1 MLKFN
6 WRTLTLIVAAALTLA
21 AGSANAAYVSYSC
34 TVITGPTELSGTLEC
49 PQYAGA
55 GTLTSIDLTVS
66 GEITGS
72 ITLTNNAETQQTV
85 TGTTTSL
92 FFQDPPLSG
101 DWTPPMGSPLFTV
114 SFTTGSVTLDPG
126 ETRSFVGLLGSGSW
140 NGVYTGDLSSY
151 IGSDNV
157 GVPIYTQTAFALI
170 GGGGQVGSNQ
180 STAGT
185 VAAIIGYTFRDGVD
199 EVPEPQSWAML
210 TGGIALLGLAR
221 IRRRSV

>member
-6 WRTLTLIVAAALTLA
+6 WRALTLIAAAALILA

-34 TVITGPTELSGTLEC
+34 TVIAGPTELSGTLEC

-55 GTLTSIDLTVS
+55 GTLTSIDLTIS

-72 ITLTNNAETQQTV
+72 ITLTNNAGTQQTV

-101 DWTPPMGSPLFTV
+101 AWTPAMGSPLFTA
-114 SFTTGSVTLDPG
+114 SFTTGSITLDPS
-126 ETRSFVGLLGSGSW
+126 ETRSFLDLLGTGSW
-140 NGVYTGDLSSY
+140 SGVYTGDFSAY
-151 IGSDNV
+151 VGSGNV

-180 STAGT
+180 STSGSVTAT
-185 VAAIIGYTFRDGVD
+185 IGYTFRDGD
-199 EVPEPQSWAML
+199 EVPEPQTWAML
-210 TGGIALLGLAR
+210 AGGLALLGLAR
-221 IRRRSV
+221 IGRRS